1 MKAFSAH
8 AFQPPAFAKRKSLA
22 GGRSYE
28 PTQKQWC
35 SWQVQAQALSHLASL
50 LEDSMDAGLSSRKR
64 IRPGTYLVH
73 KEFGWPQQRRS
84 KYGTSSRSRGA
95 LIRSLSCFWQV
106 VAVQAGAT
114 KLRCWRLTSI
124 GSASSNPPNTIA

>member
-8 AFQPPAFAKRKSLA
+8 AFQPLAFAKRKSLA

-35 SWQVQAQALSHLASL
+35 SWQVQAQALSHRESL
-50 LEDSMDAGLSSRKR
+50 LEDSMEAVTGYRER

-73 KEFGWPQQRRS
+73 KGIRLAAATQIEVRDILPQPPRFDPEVELPLAR
-84 KYGTSSRSRGA
+84 
-95 LIRSLSCFWQV
+95 
-106 VAVQAGAT
+106 
-114 KLRCWRLTSI
+114 WR
-124 GSASSNPPNTIA
+124 SASRCDQT

>member
-8 AFQPPAFAKRKSLA
+8 AFQPLAFAKRKSLA

-35 SWQVQAQALSHLASL
+35 SWQVQAQARSARESL
-50 LEDSMDAGLSSRKR
+50 LEDSMEAGLSSPKR

-73 KEFGWPQQRRS
+73 KEIRLAAATQIEVRDNFTHSLRFDPEFELLLAS
-84 KYGTSSRSRGA
+84 CSSA
-95 LIRSLSCFWQV
+95 
-106 VAVQAGAT
+106 
-114 KLRCWRLTSI
+114 
-124 GSASSNPPNTIA
+124 